1 MIPVTV
7 SNTYIKIG
15 DPNWG
20 QDEFFDDTLKYSK
33 NDDDEYKPEGE
44 HTKKIYD
51 REILEL
57 FFLQHNL
64 EPSYPKNVKVRK

>member
-7 SNTYIKIG
+7 SNTSHEIG

-20 QDEFFDDTLKYSK
+20 QDDTL
-33 NDDDEYKPEGE
+33 
-44 HTKKIYD
+44 D

>member
-7 SNTYIKIG
+7 SETYIKNIYQEHMG
-15 DPNWG
+15 DHNWG
-20 QDEFFDDTLKYSK
+20 QDEVF
-33 NDDDEYKPEGE
+33 DDDEYKPESE

>member
-7 SNTYIKIG
+7 SETYIKNKYQEHIIG
-15 DPNWG
+15 DHNWE
-20 QDEFFDDTLKYSK
+20 QDEVFY
-33 NDDDEYKPEGE
+33 NDEYKPEGE

>member
-7 SNTYIKIG
+7 SNTYIPIE

-20 QDEFFDDTLKYSK
+20 QDEVF
-33 NDDDEYKPEGE
+33 DDDEYKPEGE